1 MSRMKVLAN
10 AVVTLAAFFVAAL
23 SGSSGAMAAE
33 GGGGGSGGS
42 GGGGEVPYLVMAP
55 FDVPI
60 VESGSLAGHL
70 VVELAIKARTPAA
83 AQAMTARMPQLRSA
97 TLAAVSE
104 FAQLY
109 VSGYRPVRA
118 AELRASVEAAL
129 RPRDPRIEH
138 VLILNIMARP
148 PR

>member
-1 MSRMKVLAN
+1 MSRMNVLAK
-10 AVVTLAAFFVAAL
+10 ALATLVAFFVAL

-33 GGGGGSGGS
+33 GGGGGD
-42 GGGGEVPYLVMAP
+42 VPYLAMTP
-55 FDVPI
+55 IDVPI

-70 VVELAIKARTPAA
+70 VVELAIKAKTPAA
-83 AQAMTARMPQLRSA
+83 AQAMAARMPQLRSA
-97 TLAAVSE
+97 ALVAVSE

-118 AELRASVEAAL
+118 VELRASVEAAL
-129 RPRDPRIEH
+129 RPRDPRIEQ
-138 VLILNIMARP
+138 VLILSIMAKP